1 MTNDYYFVVV
11 SFFAW
16 EAAEGEEAVGR
27 ELKYINKSWEGK
39 WRNSFVKEVRS
50 IGHVPREHRY
60 V

>member
-1 MTNDYYFVVV
+1 MTNDYYFVLF
-11 SFFAW
+11 FFAR

-27 ELKYINKSWEGK
+27 ELKYINKSREGK
-39 WRNSFVKEVRS
+39 WRKSFVKEVRS